1 MKMIEG
7 QLDGTN
13 LRFAIVASRFNDLVT
28 SKLIEGALDIL
39 LRQGV
44 KDADISI
51 IKVPGAFEIPA
62 VALRVLNSGLYD
74 AVLCLGAVVRGDTP
88 HFNYVAAEVS
98 KGIAQLS
105 LQFKTPVVYGIVTA
119 DTMDQALDRA
129 GGKAGN
135 RGSDAAR
142 TAIEMAC
149 LLKKL

>member
-13 LRFAIVASRFNDLVT
+13 LRFAVIASRFNDIVT

-51 IKVPGAFEIPA
+51 IKVPGAFEIPS

-74 AVLCLGAVVRGDTP
+74 AVMCLGAVIRGDTP

-105 LQFKTPVVYGIVTA
+105 LQFKTPVIYGVVTA

-135 RGSDAAR
+135 RGADAAR